1 MISSLDLS
9 ERQATRVLEQAVRL
23 RAKLEIEPRPEAHI
37 EPLWG
42 VIAGREQDLLSV
54 ELLSARGEAPIRGLL
69 GCMCDARTILA
80 GQLYMFE
87 TAIVDV
93 SERTAPV
100 RIALTAPSVMRV
112 ANRRRFGRR
121 APVDAVPVRLL
132 PAAAAQPI
140 IGALSDLSRT
150 GLGVR
155 VARAGA
161 DELLLIGD
169 HVDAEFS
176 LPWSK
181 TLYALAAVVC
191 SKTACQG
198 SDEMAVGLEFSP
210 IDATQKASL
219 ELLRATLDS
228 EHERL
233 LDMET
238 GA

>member
-1 MISSLDLS
+1 MISSLDLT
-9 ERQATRVLEQAVRL
+9 ERQAARVLEQAVRL
-23 RAKLEIEPRPEAHI
+23 RAKLEIEPRPETHI

-42 VIAGREQDLLSV
+42 IIAGREQDLLSV
-54 ELLSARGEAPIRGLL
+54 ELLGARGEAPVRSLM
-69 GCMCDARTILA
+69 GCMCDTRTILA

-93 SERTAPV
+93 SERTAPI
-100 RIALTAPSVMRV
+100 RIALTAPTVIRV

-132 PAAAAQPI
+132 PAGAAQPI

-169 HVDAEFS
+169 QVDTEFS

-181 TLYALAAVVC
+181 TVYALAASVC

-198 SDEMAVGLEFSP
+198 SDEMAIGLEFSP
-210 IDATQKASL
+210 IDATQQASL

-228 EHERL
+228 EHDRL
-233 LDMET
+233 LDTET

>member
-1 MISSLDLS
+1 MISSLDLT
-9 ERQATRVLEQAVRL
+9 ERQAARVLEQAVRL
-23 RAKLEIEPRPEAHI
+23 RAKLEIEPRPELHLD
-37 EPLWG
+37 PLWG
-42 VIAGREQDLLSV
+42 IVAGREQDLISV
-54 ELLSARGEAPIRGLL
+54 ELLGARGEAPIRSLM
-69 GCMCDARTILA
+69 GCMCEARTILA
-80 GQLYMFE
+80 GQLYIFE

-93 SERTAPV
+93 SERTAPI
-100 RIALTAPSVMRV
+100 RIALTAPAMIRV

-121 APVDAVPVRLL
+121 APVDAVPVRML
-132 PAAAAQPI
+132 PAGAAQPVV
-140 IGALSDLSRT
+140 GALSDLSRT

-161 DELLLIGD
+161 DGLLLIGD
-169 HVDAEFS
+169 QVDIEFS

-181 TLYALAAVVC
+181 TVYALAAAVC

-198 SDEMAVGLEFSP
+198 SDEMAIGLEFSP

-228 EHERL
+228 EHDRL
-233 LDMET
+233 LDTET